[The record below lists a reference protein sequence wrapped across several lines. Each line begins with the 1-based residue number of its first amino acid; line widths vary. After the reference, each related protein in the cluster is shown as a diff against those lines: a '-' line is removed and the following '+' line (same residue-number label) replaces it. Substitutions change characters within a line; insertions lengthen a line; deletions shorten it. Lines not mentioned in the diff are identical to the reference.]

1 PGRRAA
7 PRSLPDRPGPA
18 LLRAVLTRRAGLIGL
33 ALEVL
38 GWGLEVVALTR
49 LPLTLSRSLLAA
61 GLLVLL
67 VLAWRDLHEAIG
79 PQEILGVLAI
89 VGGIAAVSLVA
100 PARSTASPAPLQWAA
115 LVVPHSTR
123 PAST

>member
-1 PGRRAA
+1 MFIGVIVMLIASALYNSA
-7 PRSLPDRPGPA
+7 PIFLRTATRSLPDRSGPT

-49 LPLTLSRSLLAA
+49 LRLTLSRSLLAA

-67 VLAWRDLHEAIG
+67 VLAWRDLHEALG
-79 PQEILGVLAI
+79 PPERLGVPAI
-89 VGGIAAVSLVA
+89 
-100 PARSTASPAPLQWAA
+100 
-115 LVVPHSTR
+115 
-123 PAST
+123 